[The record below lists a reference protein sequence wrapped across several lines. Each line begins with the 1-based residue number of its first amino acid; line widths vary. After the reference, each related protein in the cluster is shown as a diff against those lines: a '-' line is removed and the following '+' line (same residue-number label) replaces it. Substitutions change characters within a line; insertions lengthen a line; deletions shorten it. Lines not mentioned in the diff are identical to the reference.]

1 MDRSATRWPFRE
13 ARLALTLLLAACWSE
28 PHEVADAPQRAA
40 GPLPPTEGQAPRRH
54 AAMPLPARLGPAAP
68 QATLVRPALPA
79 PSERDPQLVAPSPPE
94 PAAGPL
100 PAAIAAAEI
109 DPVWPA
115 RGGGPQP
122 TVGPRRDPVEP
133 PLLDGEAT
141 RSWVFAVRL
150 NGESVSLGS
159 VFLEEPAT
167 GRLLAQV
174 AQLRLWR
181 VRVDETR
188 VVGFQ
193 GEAFYPLDAIPGARV
208 EVDRA
213 RLELALTVPADAL
226 DAFVAGTGEGEGRP
240 PSTGSGGFLDY
251 DLLLSA
257 GDGVDQGLGGL
268 FEIGAFGRFGV
279 ATTNLLAEDLTQS
292 PSLTRLETTFTRDL
306 PESRA
311 SLRFGDTLTGGGALA
326 PPVRLGGIQWAT
338 NFATDPSF
346 VTFPVPA
353 IGGLAEQ
360 SAVVDVFIDNLRQA
374 TADVPAGPFRIDN
387 VPVVTGAGEVQ
398 LVVRDLL
405 GRETI
410 VTQPYYVSSRLLR
423 EGLHEYSYEAGFLR
437 RRYGERSFDYGDPLA
452 SVTHRYGVSPR
463 LTVEGHADAA
473 PDVQSGAVGAI
484 LRLGN
489 WGVLDAG
496 FAASLDEGDPAAS
509 IGAGYEYLARRFS
522 IGLRSRYASDDF
534 AQAGE
539 PRRSGR
545 TDQLSLGLNLGSFG
559 NIGLFAVNQEA
570 SGSDNARSLA
580 GTWSVQLGPGNLMLR
595 AAKVLEPD
603 DDYVVAAVYS
613 VPLGGQRSGSLDIE
627 KRRDGWRARPQLRQG
642 RGASDL
648 GIDYRIGGAFG
659 DDANAVDGRISYQ
672 AVHGAA
678 ELEVESFDGDSNL
691 RAGLN
696 GSIGLVDGTVRA
708 SRRLGRA
715 FAVVVAPG
723 FANVRVYLDNREMG
737 RTDAAG
743 KLMLPDLRPYEI
755 NRLRL
760 EVADLPLEARIGD
773 AEAVAVPYDRAG
785 VTVAFD
791 VALERQATAIL
802 ETAGGARLAPGTRLA
817 DAAGRVSAI
826 VGRDGFAQ
834 IVVRG
839 PGGVAQLE
847 GRSGETAVRCAVP
860 ELPAGE
866 GPVPDLGRIVCR

>member
-1 MDRSATRWPFRE
+1 MDRSPTRWPLRE

-28 PHEVADAPQRAA
+28 PHQVVDEPSAGALPPTKGGPPPGRRA
-40 GPLPPTEGQAPRRH
+40 GLPLPP
-54 AAMPLPARLGPAAP
+54 PLVTSAP
-68 QATLVRPALPA
+68 QATLVRPALPE
-79 PSERDPQLVAPSPPE
+79 PGEPEVHSVRVWPPE

-100 PAAIAAAEI
+100 PKEMAATEVER
-109 DPVWPA
+109 VWPA
-115 RGGGPQP
+115 QGGGPQP

-133 PLLDGEAT
+133 PLLDGDAT

-150 NGESVSLGS
+150 NGEPVSLGS
-159 VFLEEPAT
+159 VFLEEPTT

-188 VVGFQ
+188 VLAFE

-213 RLELALTVPADAL
+213 RLELALTVPPDGL
-226 DAFVAGTGEGEGRP
+226 DAFVAGAGETERRP

-251 DLLLSA
+251 DVLLSA
-257 GDGVDQGLGGL
+257 GDRVEEGLSGL
-268 FEIGAFGRFGV
+268 FEVGAFGSLGV
-279 ATTNLLAEDLTQS
+279 ATTNLLAEDLTGS
-292 PSLTRLETTFTRDL
+292 PALTRLETTFTRDL

-452 SVTHRYGVSPR
+452 SATHRYGVSPY

-473 PDVQSGAVGAI
+473 PDVQSAALGAA
-484 LRLGN
+484 LRLGQ

-496 FAASLDEGDPAAS
+496 IAASLDEGDPGGS
-509 IGAGYEYLARRFS
+509 VGAGYEYLARRFS
-522 IGLRSRYASDDF
+522 VGLRSRYASDDY

-559 NIGLFAVNQEA
+559 NIGLFAVSQEA
-570 SGSDNARSLA
+570 GGSDNARSIA
-580 GTWSVQLGPGNLMLR
+580 GTWSVRLGPGNLMLR
-595 AAKVLEPD
+595 AAKFFEPD

-613 VPLGGQRSGSLDIE
+613 VPLGGQRSGSLDLE
-627 KRRDGWRARPQLRQG
+627 KRRDGWRARPQIRQG

-648 GIDYRIGGAFG
+648 GIDYRIGGEVG
-659 DDANAVDGRISYQ
+659 DDANGVDGRISYQ

-678 ELEVESFDGDSNL
+678 ELEVERFDGDSNL

-715 FAVVVAPG
+715 FAVVMAPG
-723 FANVRVYLDNREMG
+723 FANVRVYLDNREVG

-743 KLMLPDLRPYEI
+743 KLMLPDLRPYEV

-773 AEAVAVPYDRAG
+773 AEAVAIPYDRSG

-791 VALERQATAIL
+791 VALERQATAVL
-802 ETAGGARLAPGTRLA
+802 ETDGGARLAPGTRLA

-839 PGGVAQLE
+839 PGGTAQLE
-847 GRSGETAVRCAVP
+847 GRNGEATVRCAVP
-860 ELPAGE
+860 ELPEGD